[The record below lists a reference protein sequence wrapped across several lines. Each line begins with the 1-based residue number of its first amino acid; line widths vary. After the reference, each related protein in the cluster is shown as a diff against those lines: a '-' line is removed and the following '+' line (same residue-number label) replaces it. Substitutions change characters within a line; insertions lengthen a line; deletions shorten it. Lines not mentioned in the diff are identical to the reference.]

1 MFSSSLIKEYVFSK
15 LNKYKEK
22 EKKKKKKDIL
32 LSQGPIFE
40 QYDYLL

>member
-22 EKKKKKKDIL
+22 EKKKEDIL
-32 LSQGPIFE
+32 LSRGPIFE